1 MKTQTNLALKKLSR
15 KKQSVIIAGDTSL
28 NTGDDPRGGTT
39 TGGGTNNGG
48 GSGNVIDPCV
58 LIPIAE
64 CISQNKCTKEYVRI
78 C

>member
-1 MKTQTNLALKKLSR
+1 MKTTITPLKKLSR
-15 KKQSVIIAGDTSL
+15 KEQSAIVAGGTSF
-28 NTGDDPRGGTT
+28 NTGNDPRGG

-58 LIPIAE
+58 LIPISE
-64 CISQNKCTKEYVRI
+64 CLFQNKCTQEYVRN

>member
-1 MKTQTNLALKKLSR
+1 MKTQTNLTFKKLSR
-15 KKQSVIIAGDTSL
+15 KEQSAIMAGDTSF
-28 NTGDDPRGGTT
+28 NTGDEPRGGT

-64 CISQNKCTKEYVRI
+64 CISQNKCTKEYVRT